1 MSTTDLDAL
10 TGTRVLKTLGLWL
23 VMAVAV
29 CVASWYGLYWLMP
42 SWRGTDTPTLVL
54 VAEAYALLPIAAV
67 IVFNGVGSLARAVR
81 FTPTSGRYIVIAV
94 GVWAGMLCVLFGLYT
109 AFGALSGSL
118 WHPVI
123 DFVRHASDMSRL
135 ATATPIDW
143 ALIVIR
149 AVALAGLTEELL
161 FRGLLFGWLRPR
173 LGFAATILVTSVLF
187 ALMHYFVILAPGVFL
202 YSLVAGWLREL
213 SGSVLPALVMHIL
226 TDAAM
231 LIAATVL
238 VANHI
243 A

>member
-1 MSTTDLDAL
+1 L
-10 TGTRVLKTLGLWL
+10 
-23 VMAVAV
+23 
-29 CVASWYGLYWLMP
+29 
-42 SWRGTDTPTLVL
+42 
-54 VAEAYALLPIAAV
+54 
-67 IVFNGVGSLARAVR
+67 
-81 FTPTSGRYIVIAV
+81 
-94 GVWAGMLCVLFGLYT
+94 GLYT

-118 WHPVI
+118 WHPLI

-173 LGFAATILVTSVLF
+173 LGFATTILVTSVLF
-187 ALMHYFVILAPGVFL
+187 AVMHYFVVLAPGVFL
-202 YSLVAGWLREL
+202 YSLVAGWLRER

-226 TDAAM
+226 TDTAM

-243 A
+243 S